1 MESQSALFW
10 WLEELVKEEKCM
22 IEYMKIETMEFFFFF
37 FFFFFFGAKVNGFDC
52 WHLADMYNNNW
63 LGYGT

>member
-1 MESQSALFW
+1 MYDW
-10 WLEELVKEEKCM
+10 VHEKWNYV
-22 IEYMKIETMEFFFFF
+22 I
-37 FFFFFFGAKVNGFDC
+37 FFFFGAKVNGFDC